1 MDRGVKVY
9 RTDKLTFLSY
19 GLLIVAYALFLGL
32 IVMKAGGVNS
42 SFLILALFVL
52 PVVAYFVFL
61 MKKQV
66 KIDDEGIEV
75 FGLTGR
81 KRIKWSEVRS
91 ISMTPGRKY
100 FIFVEGEGGK
110 LAVID
115 DSTENFVEV
124 ARELRRRAPD
134 KVSENYDA
142 LLSSYRRSYMSLGI
156 LLFAAVVLIFVVVK
170 SLL

>member
-1 MDRGVKVY
+1 MAEKVY
-9 RTDKLTFLSY
+9 RTDRLTFLTY

-52 PVVAYFVFL
+52 PVLAYFFFL
-61 MKKQV
+61 LKKQV

-81 KRIKWSEVRS
+81 KKIRWSEIRS

-100 FIFVEGEGGK
+100 FIFVEGKDGN

-115 DSTENFVEV
+115 DSTENFIEV

-134 KVSENYDA
+134 RVSENYDV
-142 LLSSYRRSYMSLGI
+142 LLSSYKRSYTSVAI
-156 LLFAAVVLIFVVVK
+156 LLFAALILIFVAVK
-170 SLL
+170 SFF